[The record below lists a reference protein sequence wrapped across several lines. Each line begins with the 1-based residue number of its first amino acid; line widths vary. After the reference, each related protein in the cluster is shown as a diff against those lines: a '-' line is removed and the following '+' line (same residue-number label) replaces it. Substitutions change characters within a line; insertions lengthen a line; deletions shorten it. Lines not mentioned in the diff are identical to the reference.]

1 MFEPGMNC
9 CWQDTGISAAV
20 YSVKLLKTSPS
31 LLSLVPSLQ
40 ACLEAPSPW
49 LLLLESGMLVAN
61 ELLVHV
67 RLLVGQILPNRP
79 LLVSLRQLLI
89 GLTHTKTRYKQT
101 EANSVPNRYS
111 IDSEQSP
118 SPLQSL

>member
-1 MFEPGMNC
+1 MAGHWHLC
-9 CWQDTGISAAV
+9 CSLKHKIV
-20 YSVKLLKTSPS
+20 KTSPS
-31 LLSLVPSLQ
+31 YLLCGLAWRL
-40 ACLEAPSPW
+40 L
-49 LLLLESGMLVAN
+49 LLGFLLLESGMLVAN

-118 SPLQSL
+118 SPLQSLSLLAFRLFTCSL